1 VKTLNIHNPKEKI
14 RWNATKHEKIFKIAK
29 TKIKDGEWEQKPNL
43 TVRVEG
49 F

>member
-1 VKTLNIHNPKEKI
+1 MQQNMK
-14 RWNATKHEKIFKIAK
+14 KIFKIAK